1 MTKGQRAMA
10 VAKIYPEPE
19 QGKRKTSLETKQV
32 GISKTNLSFARTVL
46 AYAPD
51 LATNVLTGSS
61 SLDEAYKT
69 ARERDAMMGRASP
82 SSIPRP
88 PRAISW

>member
-19 QGKRKTSLETKQV
+19 QGKRKTSLDSKQV

-46 AYAPD
+46 QYAPD
-51 LATNVLTGSS
+51 LADNVLIGIRPQR
-61 SLDEAYKT
+61 EAG
-69 ARERDAMMGRASP
+69 AGGAGLAPSP
-82 SSIPRP
+82 CHG
-88 PRAISW
+88 